1 MQKRNGRVKRDPER
15 FLPPFGAIV
24 IPLFVFTVLV
34 IVTSYR
40 PADVRMFR
48 LDLAREDDPVEPLE
62 EKPDAPEE
70 EPVDLQTDMCPVEL
84 TVDMPSV
91 EEVVR
96 PQPPVPV
103 EAVTPFRPDVVAQI
117 QSPRTMMSVAA
128 GVRGQTGRAASLR
141 RFGGDARAEA
151 AVLRALRWIKLRQ
164 REDGSWDAEGEGDAT
179 AFALLAYLSHGE
191 SMTSPEFGGTVK
203 RAIAYLAEH
212 HPNNMSVYALAE
224 AANVV
229 KTPVLKEIAEEAVE
243 ELCQRQKE
251 SVKAN
256 SGGLLQRYCAVM
268 ALKSAELAGL
278 SCPSRERTQCMFE
291 KAFADMR
298 DGKASNWNKI
308 KGKGTWHY
316 MVAGVCL
323 QYLGRGDDPTTGG
336 MLKRLDEVWPP
347 ATLGTTA
354 IACCPV
360 RSNYFST
367 MIFFNAGGPLWE
379 KWNRGMLA
387 AYASSQQI
395 QDEGYVDQAGKAQ
408 PTGCWRCQ
416 DQHIGDQP
424 FWTTCYIAHQLMVY
438 YRYLPTY
445 TKEAWGT
452 GEQSRLPLLMP
463 PKNWID
469 VSIDI

>member
-1 MQKRNGRVKRDPER
+1 MRKRKGRMRRDPER
-15 FLPPFGAIV
+15 LLAPFGAVV
-24 IPLFVFTVLV
+24 IPLFVFAVLV

-40 PADVRMFR
+40 PRDMRAFE
-48 LDLAREDDPVEPLE
+48 LAVAKEDELVESLE
-62 EKPDAPEE
+62 EKPDPPEE
-70 EPVDLQTDMCPVEL
+70 EPIELQTDMCPVEL
-84 TVDMPSV
+84 TVDLPSV

-96 PQPPVPV
+96 PPPPVPTESV
-103 EAVTPFRPDVVAQI
+103 QPVRPDVVAQI
-117 QSPRTMMSVAA
+117 QSPKTMESVAA
-128 GVRGQTGRAASLR
+128 GVRGQAGRAAALR
-141 RFGGDARAEA
+141 RFGGDVRAEA

-164 REDGSWDAEGEGDAT
+164 QEDGRWEAEGEGDAT

-212 HPNNMSVYALAE
+212 HSNNMSVYALAE

-278 SCPSRERTQCMFE
+278 RCPSRERTQCMFE

-298 DGKASNWNKI
+298 DGKANNWNKI

-323 QYLGRGDDPTTGG
+323 QYLGRGDDPTTDG

-379 KWNRGMLA
+379 KWNMGMLA
-387 AYASSQQI
+387 AYAATQQI
-395 QDEGYVDQAGKAQ
+395 QDEGYVDHTGKAQ
-408 PTGCWRCQ
+408 QTGCWRCR

-445 TKEAWGT
+445 TKEAWGNVT
-452 GEQSRLPLLMP
+452 PPEGNKKHLPRVGVVVEVE
-463 PKNWID
+463 I
-469 VSIDI
+469 